1 MKIET
6 KFFGDV
12 EVNEEEIYIFPE
24 GILGFEDSRKFVL
37 LDVPKNDL
45 FKILQDVERKY
56 VSFVIAVPW
65 DIQGGYDIYIP
76 DDDLLRIKIQT
87 KEQVLVMNIVTMP
100 EEVEK
105 STINLLAPLVMNVES
120 RLGRQFVLS
129 DGRYTTRHPLY
140 FPDKGEANADFK

>member
-100 EEVEK
+100 EAVEK

>member
-6 KFFGDV
+6 KFFGEI
-12 EVNEEEIYIFPE
+12 EVNEEELFLFPE

-65 DIQGGYDIYIP
+65 GIQGGYDISIP
-76 DDDLLRIKIQT
+76 DEDLLRIQIQR

-100 EEVEK
+100 EAIEK
-105 STINLLAPLVMNVES
+105 STINLLAPVVMNVEA
-120 RLGRQFVLS
+120 RLGRQYVLS
-129 DGRYTTRHPLY
+129 DGRYTTRHPLC
-140 FPDKGEANADFK
+140 FLDEGEANADIK